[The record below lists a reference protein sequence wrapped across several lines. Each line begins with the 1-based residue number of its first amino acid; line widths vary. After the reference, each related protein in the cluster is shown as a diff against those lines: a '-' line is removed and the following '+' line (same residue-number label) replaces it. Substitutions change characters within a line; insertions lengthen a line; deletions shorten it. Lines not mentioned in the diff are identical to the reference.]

1 MEHGSTY
8 KNRRS
13 GVQRSWAGEGGGKKV
28 VKVIQ
33 ERGIK
38 LSGKNLRDV
47 EITRGEG
54 RCWICNLTRIGNLS
68 LSLSSARIRKSKG
81 LPPLRV
87 CHVNFGDSVNKGIA
101 AKCNQI

>member
-47 EITRGEG
+47 EITRGGG

-68 LSLSSARIRKSKG
+68 LSFERENSKVKG
-81 LPPLRV
+81 ATTASCLPCKFRR
-87 CHVNFGDSVNKGIA
+87 FGKQRYRG
-101 AKCNQI
+101 KM